1 MNACVPPIISEAVE
15 GVIVIVVN
23 TGGDNVITVTVA
35 VPLTDPLSAV
45 ITAVPLA

>member
-23 TGGDNVITVTVA
+23 TGGDNVSRHQVELRLKYGLPLNVA
-35 VPLTDPLSAV
+35 IQVL
-45 ITAVPLA
+45 